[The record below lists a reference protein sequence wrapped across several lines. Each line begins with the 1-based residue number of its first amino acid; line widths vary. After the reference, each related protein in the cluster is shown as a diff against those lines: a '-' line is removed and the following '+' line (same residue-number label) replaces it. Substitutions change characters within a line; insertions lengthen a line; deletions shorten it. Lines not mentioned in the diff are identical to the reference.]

1 MNRFSCAILAGGQ
14 SRRFGRDKTV
24 AKINNKTLTEIL
36 ADKLCNISDD
46 VMVIS
51 KDNTKFS
58 FSINN
63 VRFLKDFTDDQ
74 SPLVGIIT
82 ALQNAKNDKVFIVSA
97 DTPFLSFELVNF
109 LYKFTDKYEIVLT
122 EINNKINT
130 LCGFY
135 QKRTLQTFLDLF
147 NKKNYR
153 LIDSY
158 KHINTKFISDIT
170 EIKMYDPELLSFIN
184 INTPEDYEYAKKI
197 AEKFGIGV

>member
-1 MNRFSCAILAGGQ
+1 MNKFSCAILAGGQ

-36 ADKLCNISDD
+36 ADKLCKISED

-58 FSINN
+58 FSNKN

-82 ALQNAKNDKVFIVSA
+82 ALKNAKNDRVFIVSA
-97 DTPFLSFELVNF
+97 DTPFLSLELVNF
-109 LYKFTDKYEIVLT
+109 LYKFTDKYESVLT
-122 EINNKINT
+122 KINGKINT

-135 QKRTLQTFLDLF
+135 KKKTLQTFLDFF

-153 LIDSY
+153 LINSY
-158 KHINTKFISDIT
+158 THLNTKFISDIT

-197 AEKFGIGV
+197 AKKFGI

>member
-1 MNRFSCAILAGGQ
+1 MNKFSCAILAGGQ

-24 AKINNKTLTEIL
+24 AEINNKTLTEIL
-36 ADKLCNISDD
+36 ANKLCKISDD

-51 KDNTKFS
+51 KNNTKFS

-63 VRFLKDFTDDQ
+63 VRFLNDFTDNQ

-97 DTPFLSFELVNF
+97 DTPFLSLELVMF
-109 LYKFTDKYEIVLT
+109 LYKFTDKYESVLT
-122 EINNKINT
+122 EINGKKNT

-135 QKRTLQTFLDLF
+135 HKKTLKTLLDFF
-147 NKKNYR
+147 NKHNYR
-153 LIDSY
+153 LIDIY
-158 KHINTKFISDIT
+158 AHINTIFISDVN
-170 EIKMYDPELLSFIN
+170 EIKMYDSELLSFIN

-197 AEKFGIGV
+197 AEKFGIGI